1 MLYLFSGTPRRLD
14 MATCLQQLAGAWTL
28 NLKTECVD
36 VKRSAKHD
44 LSLAKVRQSYLD
56 RIAAKEFDA
65 VLLSPPCASFSR
77 APWANFRGPR
87 PVRSYDSPRG
97 LQKLTPAER
106 DRAILGN
113 IFADFS
119 YEVATLVADGAAT
132 FFGMVQPEDLGALA
146 SGPHEG
152 LRPASMWQWPQLA
165 DLLSKGLRTV
175 AFHQASF
182 GTPYAKPTRLLLRTS
197 LPMPDRVYE
206 GAPCYDAKG
215 YYTGPLP
222 SARGHGA
229 MFQRQATGAFRT
241 SGSEQWP
248 AKLCQWLS
256 AMLVS
261 TCLHAANAA
270 VGEGDHASSVETL
283 PPSSETFPLNHPE
296 GPRVLGG
303 TGPPRFC
310 RQLGGGK
317 PFHDGGGLC
326 SPGRW
331 PHHAR
336 SYADG
341 PQWEWLRKR
350 TLELILGKVGSLEQL
365 EKDFRM
371 AAGGEKGCTLV
382 SDTDLH
388 HQLRELW
395 KGWLEAQ
402 DLGEEGLLD
411 VAPGQPLHLRLLRAM
426 LEAAGDRIGTSSG
439 RLKRGYP
446 SGSWTRYLEPHTSSR
461 SS

>member
-1 MLYLFSGTPRRLD
+1 MPPCRSLSATTATTTAAAPANQPLRVLYLFSGTPRKLD

-44 LSLAKVRQSYLD
+44 LSLPKVRQGYLD

-77 APWANFRGPR
+77 APWANFRGPG
-87 PVRSYDSPRG
+87 PVRSYDCPRG
-97 LQKLTPAER
+97 LQTLTPAER
-106 DRAILGN
+106 GRAILGN

-132 FFGMVQPEDLGALA
+132 FLAMEQPEDLGALA

-165 DLLSKGLRTV
+165 DLLAKGLRTV

-197 LPMPDRVYE
+197 LPMPDCVYE
-206 GAPCYDAKG
+206 GVPCYDPKG
-215 YYTGPLP
+215 CYTGPLP
-222 SARGHGA
+222 SAKAHGA
-229 MFQRQATGAFRT
+229 LFQRQATGAFRT

-270 VGEGDHASSVETL
+270 VGEGDHARPVETL
-283 PPSSETFPLNHPE
+283 PPNNETFPLNYPE
-296 GPRVLGG
+296 RFRVLGG

-310 RQLGGGK
+310 RQLGGGETF
-317 PFHDGGGLC
+317 PRW
-326 SPGRW
+326 GRAMLAW
-331 PHHAR
+331 HR

-341 PQWEWLRKR
+341 PQWEWLRER
-350 TLELILGKVGSLEQL
+350 TLELILARVGSLEQL
-365 EKDFRM
+365 EKEAFRM
-371 AAGGEKGCTLV
+371 AAGGEKGCSLA
-382 SDTDLH
+382 SDPELH
-388 HQLRELW
+388 RQTRTV
-395 KGWLEAQ
+395 
-402 DLGEEGLLD
+402 EGLARSTGLGR
-411 VAPGQPLHLRLLRAM
+411 ARATRCGPGATAI
-426 LEAAGDRIGTSSG
+426 LEAAPR
-439 RLKRGYP
+439 YA
-446 SGSWTRYLEPHTSSR
+446 GSRWRPR
-461 SS
+461 

>member
-1 MLYLFSGTPRRLD
+1 
-14 MATCLQQLAGAWTL
+14 MAACLQQLASAWTL
-28 NLKTECVD
+28 QLHTECVD
-36 VKRSAKHD
+36 VKRSARQD
-44 LSLAKVRQSYLD
+44 LSLPKVRQSYLT

-65 VLLSPPCASFSR
+65 VLLSPPCATFSR
-77 APWANFRGPR
+77 AAWANFRGPR
-87 PVRSYDSPRG
+87 PIRSYECPRG
-97 LQKLTPAER
+97 LETLTPAER

-119 YEVATLVADGAAT
+119 YEVAALVADGAAT
-132 FFGMVQPEDLGALA
+132 FMAMEQPEDLGALA

-182 GTPYAKPTRLLLRTS
+182 GTPYAKPTRLLLHTPLL
-197 LPMPDRVYE
+197 LPDCVHEGMPRYDSK
-206 GAPCYDAKG
+206 GCYV
-215 YYTGPLP
+215 GPLP
-222 SARGHGA
+222 SAKGHGA
-229 MFQRQATGAFRT
+229 MFQRQATGAFKT

-270 VGEGDHASSVETL
+270 VGEGDHAQPEETL
-283 PPSSETFPLNHPE
+283 PPSSETFPLKHPE

-331 PHHAR
+331 PHQAR
-336 SYADG
+336 SHADG

-350 TLELILGKVGSLEQL
+350 TLELILAKVGSMEQL
-365 EKDFRM
+365 EKEAFRM
-371 AAGGEKGCTLV
+371 AAGGEKGCTLA
-382 SDTDLH
+382 SDPR
-388 HQLRELW
+388 QLRELW
-395 KGWLEAQ
+395 KDWLEAQ
-402 DLGEEGLLD
+402 DLGATATPQ
-411 VAPGQPLHLRLLRAM
+411 VAPRYARSRWGPGPGL
-426 LEAAGDRIGTSSG
+426 
-439 RLKRGYP
+439 P
-446 SGSWTRYLEPHTSSR
+446 STG
-461 SS
+461 

>member
-1 MLYLFSGTPRRLD
+1 

-44 LSLAKVRQSYLD
+44 LSLAKVRQSYLN

-87 PVRSYDSPRG
+87 PVRSYDCPRG
-97 LQKLTPAER
+97 LQTLTPAER

-119 YEVATLVADGAAT
+119 YEVATLVADGAAA
-132 FFGMVQPEDLGALA
+132 FLAMEQPEDLGALA

-182 GTPYAKPTRLLLRTS
+182 GTPYAKPTRLLLRTP
-197 LPMPDRVYE
+197 LPMPDCVYE
-206 GAPCYDAKG
+206 GVPCYDTKG
-215 YYTGPLP
+215 CYTGPLP
-222 SARGHGA
+222 SAKGLGA
-229 MFQRQATGAFRT
+229 MFQKQAKGAFST

-261 TCLHAANAA
+261 TCLPAADAA
-270 VGEGDHASSVETL
+270 VGEGDHASPVETL
-283 PPSSETFPLNHPE
+283 L
-296 GPRVLGG
+296 
-303 TGPPRFC
+303 
-310 RQLGGGK
+310 
-317 PFHDGGGLC
+317 
-326 SPGRW
+326 
-331 PHHAR
+331 
-336 SYADG
+336 
-341 PQWEWLRKR
+341 
-350 TLELILGKVGSLEQL
+350 
-365 EKDFRM
+365 
-371 AAGGEKGCTLV
+371 
-382 SDTDLH
+382 
-388 HQLRELW
+388 
-395 KGWLEAQ
+395 
-402 DLGEEGLLD
+402 
-411 VAPGQPLHLRLLRAM
+411 
-426 LEAAGDRIGTSSG
+426 
-439 RLKRGYP
+439 
-446 SGSWTRYLEPHTSSR
+446 
-461 SS
+461 

>member
-1 MLYLFSGTPRRLD
+1 

-44 LSLAKVRQSYLD
+44 LSLAKVRQSYLN

-87 PVRSYDSPRG
+87 PVRSYDCPRG
-97 LQKLTPAER
+97 LQTLTPAER

-119 YEVATLVADGAAT
+119 YEVATLVADGAAA
-132 FFGMVQPEDLGALA
+132 FLAMEQPEDLGALA

-182 GTPYAKPTRLLLRTS
+182 GTPYAKPTRLLLRTP
-197 LPMPDRVYE
+197 LPMPDCVYE
-206 GAPCYDAKG
+206 GVPCYDTKG
-215 YYTGPLP
+215 CYTGPLP
-222 SARGHGA
+222 SAKGLGA
-229 MFQRQATGAFRT
+229 MFQKQAKGAFST

-261 TCLHAANAA
+261 TCLPAADAA
-270 VGEGDHASSVETL
+270 VGEGDHASPVETL

-310 RQLGGGK
+310 RQLGGGNLSTM
-317 PFHDGGGLC
+317 GVGY
-326 SPGRW
+326 
-331 PHHAR
+331 AR
-336 SYADG
+336 
-341 PQWEWLRKR
+341 L
-350 TLELILGKVGSLEQL
+350 
-365 EKDFRM
+365 
-371 AAGGEKGCTLV
+371 AGGPTM
-382 SDTDLH
+382 
-388 HQLRELW
+388 
-395 KGWLEAQ
+395 
-402 DLGEEGLLD
+402 
-411 VAPGQPLHLRLLRAM
+411 PGAM
-426 LEAAGDRIGTSSG
+426 PMG
-439 RLKRGYP
+439 P
-446 SGSWTRYLEPHTSSR
+446 SGNG
-461 SS
+461 

>member
-1 MLYLFSGTPRRLD
+1 MAQDPLPAPPSAALGATAATTSTAAPATRPLKVLYVFSGTPRRLD

-65 VLLSPPCASFSR
+65 VILSPPCASFSR

-97 LQKLTPAER
+97 LQTLTPAER

-119 YEVATLVADGAAT
+119 YEVATLVANGAAT
-132 FFGMVQPEDLGALA
+132 FLAMEQPEDLGALA

-197 LPMPDRVYE
+197 LPMPDCVYE
-206 GAPCYDAKG
+206 GVPCYDAKG
-215 YYTGPLP
+215 CYTGPLP
-222 SARGHGA
+222 SAKGHGA

-270 VGEGDHASSVETL
+270 VGEGDHAGPVETL

-296 GPRVLGG
+296 GPRVLVGRV
-303 TGPPRFC
+303 PPV
-310 RQLGGGK
+310 
-317 PFHDGGGLC
+317 
-326 SPGRW
+326 S
-331 PHHAR
+331 
-336 SYADG
+336 AD
-341 PQWEWLRKR
+341 
-350 TLELILGKVGSLEQL
+350 S
-365 EKDFRM
+365 
-371 AAGGEKGCTLV
+371 
-382 SDTDLH
+382 
-388 HQLRELW
+388 
-395 KGWLEAQ
+395 
-402 DLGEEGLLD
+402 
-411 VAPGQPLHLRLLRAM
+411 
-426 LEAAGDRIGTSSG
+426 
-439 RLKRGYP
+439 
-446 SGSWTRYLEPHTSSR
+446 
-461 SS
+461 

>member
-1 MLYLFSGTPRRLD
+1 

-132 FFGMVQPEDLGALA
+132 FFAMEQPEDLGALA

-197 LPMPDRVYE
+197 LPMPDCVYE

-215 YYTGPLP
+215 CYTGPLP

-261 TCLHAANAA
+261 TCLHAADAA
-270 VGEGDHASSVETL
+270 VGEGV
-283 PPSSETFPLNHPE
+283 
-296 GPRVLGG
+296 
-303 TGPPRFC
+303 
-310 RQLGGGK
+310 
-317 PFHDGGGLC
+317 
-326 SPGRW
+326 
-331 PHHAR
+331 
-336 SYADG
+336 
-341 PQWEWLRKR
+341 
-350 TLELILGKVGSLEQL
+350 
-365 EKDFRM
+365 
-371 AAGGEKGCTLV
+371 TLV
-382 SDTDLH
+382 RWRRYH
-388 HQLRELW
+388 
-395 KGWLEAQ
+395 
-402 DLGEEGLLD
+402 
-411 VAPGQPLHLRLLRAM
+411 
-426 LEAAGDRIGTSSG
+426 
-439 RLKRGYP
+439 P
-446 SGSWTRYLEPHTSSR
+446 SVRPFR
-461 SS
+461 

>member
-1 MLYLFSGTPRRLD
+1 MWTSSAPLSTTSRR
-14 MATCLQQLAGAWTL
+14 
-28 NLKTECVD
+28 
-36 VKRSAKHD
+36 
-44 LSLAKVRQSYLD
+44 SYLD

-132 FFGMVQPEDLGALA
+132 FFAMEQPEDLGALA

-165 DLLSKGLRTV
+165 DLLSKGLCTV

-182 GTPYAKPTRLLLRTS
+182 GTPYAKPTRLLCCGHRYPCRTVSMKARPAMTQKAATLDHCRLLRVMGLCS
-197 LPMPDRVYE
+197 RGRLQALSELQVRNS
-206 GAPCYDAKG
+206 
-215 YYTGPLP
+215 GPL
-222 SARGHGA
+222 SSV
-229 MFQRQATGAFRT
+229 
-241 SGSEQWP
+241 SGSPLCWSPP
-248 AKLCQWLS
+248 AC
-256 AMLVS
+256 MLLTLPLVR
-261 TCLHAANAA
+261 
-270 VGEGDHASSVETL
+270 GIASSVETL

-350 TLELILGKVGSLEQL
+350 TLELIPLVARRAAPSL
-365 EKDFRM
+365 
-371 AAGGEKGCTLV
+371 AT
-382 SDTDLH
+382 
-388 HQLRELW
+388 
-395 KGWLEAQ
+395 
-402 DLGEEGLLD
+402 
-411 VAPGQPLHLRLLRAM
+411 
-426 LEAAGDRIGTSSG
+426 RICITSYVSSG
-439 RLKRGYP
+439 KAG
-446 SGSWTRYLEPHTSSR
+446 
-461 SS
+461 

>member
-1 MLYLFSGTPRRLD
+1 

-132 FFGMVQPEDLGALA
+132 FFAMEQPEDLGALA

-197 LPMPDRVYE
+197 LPMPDCVYE

-215 YYTGPLP
+215 CYTGPLP

-261 TCLHAANAA
+261 TCLHAADAA

-310 RQLGGGK
+310 RQLGGGNLSTM
-317 PFHDGGGLC
+317 GAGY
-326 SPGRW
+326 
-331 PHHAR
+331 AR
-336 SYADG
+336 
-341 PQWEWLRKR
+341 L
-350 TLELILGKVGSLEQL
+350 
-365 EKDFRM
+365 
-371 AAGGEKGCTLV
+371 AGGPTM
-382 SDTDLH
+382 
-388 HQLRELW
+388 
-395 KGWLEAQ
+395 
-402 DLGEEGLLD
+402 
-411 VAPGQPLHLRLLRAM
+411 PGAM
-426 LEAAGDRIGTSSG
+426 PMALSG
-439 RLKRGYP
+439 NG
-446 SGSWTRYLEPHTSSR
+446 
-461 SS
+461 

>member
-1 MLYLFSGTPRRLD
+1 

-65 VLLSPPCASFSR
+65 VLLSPPCAIFSR

-132 FFGMVQPEDLGALA
+132 FFAMEQPEDLGALA
-146 SGPHEG
+146 SGPHDEG

-197 LPMPDRVYE
+197 LPMPDCVYE

-215 YYTGPLP
+215 CYTGPLP
-222 SARGHGA
+222 SAKDLGA

-283 PPSSETFPLNHPE
+283 PPSSETSAK
-296 GPRVLGG
+296 
-303 TGPPRFC
+303 PPRGSPGAGWDGSPPLLPPA
-310 RQLGGGK
+310 RGGGNLSTM
-317 PFHDGGGLC
+317 GAGY
-326 SPGRW
+326 
-331 PHHAR
+331 AR
-336 SYADG
+336 
-341 PQWEWLRKR
+341 L
-350 TLELILGKVGSLEQL
+350 
-365 EKDFRM
+365 
-371 AAGGEKGCTLV
+371 AGGPTM
-382 SDTDLH
+382 
-388 HQLRELW
+388 
-395 KGWLEAQ
+395 
-402 DLGEEGLLD
+402 
-411 VAPGQPLHLRLLRAM
+411 PGAM
-426 LEAAGDRIGTSSG
+426 PMALSG
-439 RLKRGYP
+439 NG
-446 SGSWTRYLEPHTSSR
+446 
-461 SS
+461 